1 MAFSALRRPSQFDRS
16 HFHQAVPP
24 RAFQGRFC
32 AFPGTRKT
40 GGRIRA
46 LEGPASFLTLQKW
59 RLSRGRDSGG
69 RVMKITIAL
78 IPGLP
83 KKELVERIHFHQR
96 QGDIAERA
104 LGFYL
109 LDLEKRKMCR
119 PFEDGAEWARKH
131 LPELQRPDKLILLAR
146 RLEKLCLLPVYVY
159 FLCRLR
165 LLLVVL
171 LNFISFPVSLLARLG
186 AAGEE
191 GDNAHGFRA
200 SALPVLPA
208 LVPGRPSA
216 EGAAVCVLLGDMS
229 GATTADECRGLAGA
243 VSGVPP
249 GPY

>member
-1 MAFSALRRPSQFDRS
+1 
-16 HFHQAVPP
+16 
-24 RAFQGRFC
+24 
-32 AFPGTRKT
+32 
-40 GGRIRA
+40 
-46 LEGPASFLTLQKW
+46 
-59 RLSRGRDSGG
+59 
-69 RVMKITIAL
+69 MKITIAL

-96 QGDIAERA
+96 QGEIAERA

-109 LDLEKRKMCR
+109 LDLEKRCSFPPLSPRGDGPLCR
-119 PFEDGAEWARKH
+119 PFEDGSEWARKH
-131 LPELQRPDKLILLAR
+131 LPDLRRPDKLILLAR

>member
-16 HFHQAVPP
+16 HFRQAVPP

-32 AFPGTRKT
+32 AFPETRKT
-40 GGRIRA
+40 RGRIRA

-109 LDLEKRKMCR
+109 LDLEKRCSFPPLSPRGDGPLCR
-119 PFEDGAEWARKH
+119 PFEDGSTWARK
-131 LPELQRPDKLILLAR
+131 
-146 RLEKLCLLPVYVY
+146 
-159 FLCRLR
+159 
-165 LLLVVL
+165 
-171 LNFISFPVSLLARLG
+171 
-186 AAGEE
+186 
-191 GDNAHGFRA
+191 
-200 SALPVLPA
+200 
-208 LVPGRPSA
+208 
-216 EGAAVCVLLGDMS
+216 
-229 GATTADECRGLAGA
+229 
-243 VSGVPP
+243 
-249 GPY
+249 